1 MTTSAQGRDARS
13 APRAASGVLGGA
25 ARSAADLASEMRREF
40 EAAVAARFGTQPQPD
55 PVLGALFQAFAV
67 QLERIYQESEYVF
80 PVAVLDDLL
89 NGLALPARLAHPA
102 QTVVSFTNVDQ
113 RERLA
118 LDTELIGNAPA
129 GEQVR
134 FTIDASIEISSASL
148 AFAGVYENGKLHS
161 VAGARAGSAPILPNS
176 TSLALRNAP
185 PTLLF
190 AFESDA
196 AHLSGLGLFL
206 DVTSIESPLIEAV
219 ARSPWQILSENGAVS
234 ELGTLRARRGRGG
247 VTTLVWNDTPREDDH
262 DLAAASGEAGEAADV
277 ASAFELSAGS
287 YGRQC
292 VVFPPVPPERR
303 TRSGPPARFAEALT
317 VLLPEK
323 SQDALDRPLTWVQ
336 VPLPAGLTR
345 IADELQR
352 VAMHAVTASNVEI
365 YNERIQFDR
374 MGSSVTLRPEGRT
387 DQYLLG
393 LLSVGGEKGD
403 AYVND
408 SSIAAPADA
417 GRYRFR
423 SGQLECRPHRQPTG
437 RFDGYAMARFLFC
450 DGERANGIEVGAV
463 RRIASPIAN
472 VTAKVANLAV
482 SRGGGAPPP
491 FADARVRFAELLR
504 TRDRVVTI
512 DDVEITA
519 RAFEPRIKGVDVTT
533 ASELGPQGV
542 RQVDVVDV
550 RVAPADFADPD
561 TELPRLS
568 SLLQTHLQQ
577 RVIMGR
583 GVRVTVLSNG

>member
-1 MTTSAQGRDARS
+1 MTTGQRVSGGGR
-13 APRAASGVLGGA
+13 APGTGVLGGS
-25 ARSAADLASEMRREF
+25 ARSAVDLAAEMRREF
-40 EAAVAARFGTQPQPD
+40 EAAVATRFGTQPQPD

-80 PVAVLDDLL
+80 PIAVLDDLL

-102 QTVVSFTNVDQ
+102 QTVVSFTSVEQ

-118 LDTELIGNAPA
+118 LDTELIGNATS
-129 GEQVR
+129 GEQIR
-134 FTIDASIEISSASL
+134 FTIDESIEISSTSL
-148 AFAGVYENGKLHS
+148 AFAGVYENGKLHT
-161 VAGARAGSAPILPNS
+161 VAGARAGTVPILPSS
-176 TSLALRNAP
+176 TPLALGNAP
-185 PTLLF
+185 PMLLL
-190 AFESDA
+190 ALDGDA
-196 AHLSGLGLFL
+196 AHLTALGLFL
-206 DVTSIESPLIEAV
+206 DVTSVDSPLIEAV
-219 ARSPWQILSENGAVS
+219 SRSPWQILSANGAVS
-234 ELGTLRARRGRGG
+234 EQGTLRAKRGRGG
-247 VTTLVWNDTPREDDH
+247 VTTLVWNDSSRADDEV
-262 DLAAASGEAGEAADV
+262 LVSSVAAADETADV

-292 VVFPPVPPERR
+292 VVFPSVPLERR
-303 TRSGPPARFAEALT
+303 TRSEPPARFAKAVT

-323 SQDALDRPLTWVQ
+323 QQDALDRPLIWVQ

-345 IADELQR
+345 VADELQR
-352 VAMHAVTASNVEI
+352 VALHAVTASNIEI

-393 LLSVGGEKGD
+393 LLSVSGEKGD

-408 SSIAAPADA
+408 SSIAAPAEA

-450 DGERANGIEVGAV
+450 DGARANGIDVGSV
-463 RRIASPIAN
+463 KRIASPLAN

-482 SRGGGAPPP
+482 SRGGSAPPP
-491 FADARVRFAELLR
+491 YADARVRFAELLR

-512 DDVEITA
+512 DDVEIAA
-519 RAFEPRIKGVDVTT
+519 RAFEPRIKRVEVST
-533 ASELGPQGV
+533 ASELGPHGV

-550 RVAPADFADPD
+550 SVAPSDFADPD
-561 TELPRLS
+561 SELPRLGT
-568 SLLQTHLQQ
+568 LLQSHLQQ

-583 GVRVTVLSNG
+583 GVRVIVLSSA

>member
-1 MTTSAQGRDARS
+1 
-13 APRAASGVLGGA
+13 
-25 ARSAADLASEMRREF
+25 MRREF
-40 EAAVAARFGTQPQPD
+40 EAAVASRFGTQPQPD

-89 NGLALPARLAHPA
+89 NGLALPGRLANPA
-102 QTVVSFTNVDQ
+102 QTVVAFSSIDQ

-118 LDTELIGNAPA
+118 LDTELTGNSTS
-129 GEQVR
+129 GEQLR
-134 FTIDASIEISSASL
+134 FTIDESIEISSTTL
-148 AFAGVYENGKLHS
+148 AFAGVYDGGKLHS
-161 VAGARAGSAPILPNS
+161 VAGARVGTAPIVPGS
-176 TSLALRNAP
+176 TPLVLRNAP
-185 PTLLF
+185 PTLLM
-190 AFESDA
+190 AFDADA

-206 DVTSIESPLIEAV
+206 DVTSVDSPLVEAV
-219 ARSPWQILSENGAVS
+219 SRSPWQILAADGAVS
-234 ELGTLRARRGRGG
+234 ELGTLRATRGRGG
-247 VTTLVWNDTPREDDH
+247 VTTLVWNDSSRGED
-262 DLAAASGEAGEAADV
+262 EEIVRAGAPSEDAADV
-277 ASAFELSAGS
+277 ASAFELTPGS

-292 VVFPPVPPERR
+292 VVFPSIPAERR
-303 TRSGPPARFAEALT
+303 ARSSPPARFAEALT

-323 SQDALDRPLTWVQ
+323 QEDALERPLIWVQ

-345 IADELQR
+345 VADELQR
-352 VAMHAVTASNVEI
+352 VALHAVTASNIEI

-393 LLSVGGEKGD
+393 LLSVSGEKGD

-408 SSIAAPADA
+408 SSIAAPAEA

-450 DGERANGIEVGAV
+450 DGARANGMEVGSIK
-463 RRIASPIAN
+463 RIASPLSN
-472 VTAKVANLAV
+472 VAARVSNLAV

-491 FADARVRFAELLR
+491 YADARIRFAELLR

-519 RAFEPRIKGVDVTT
+519 RAFEPRIKRVNVTT
-533 ASELGPQGV
+533 ASELGPHGV

-550 RVAPADFADPD
+550 GVTLGDFADPES
-561 TELPRLS
+561 ELPRLS
-568 SLLQTHLQQ
+568 TLLQSHLQQ
-577 RVIMGR
+577 RAIMGR
-583 GVRVTVLSNG
+583 GVRVAVASDA

>member
-1 MTTSAQGRDARS
+1 MTTGQRADRDARARTS
-13 APRAASGVLGGA
+13 VLGGS
-25 ARSAADLASEMRREF
+25 ARSAADLAAEMRREF
-40 EAAVAARFGTQPQPD
+40 ESAVATRFGTQPQPD

-102 QTVVSFTNVDQ
+102 QTVVSFTNIDQ

-118 LDTELIGNAPA
+118 LDTELIGNAPG
-129 GEQVR
+129 GEQIR

-148 AFAGVYENGKLHS
+148 AFAGVFENGRLHS
-161 VAGARAGSAPILPNS
+161 VAGARAGSAPILPSS
-176 TSLALRNAP
+176 TPLALRSAP

-190 AFESDA
+190 AFDSDA

-206 DVTSIESPLIEAV
+206 DVASIGSPLIEAV
-219 ARSPWQILSENGAVS
+219 ARSPWQILSGNATVS

-247 VTTLVWNDTPREDDH
+247 VTTLVWNDTPREEDD
-262 DLAAASGEAGEAADV
+262 DIVGSAMDDAADV

-292 VVFPPVPPERR
+292 VVFPPVAPERR
-303 TRSGPPARFAEALT
+303 ARSAPPARFAEALT

-323 SQDALDRPLTWVQ
+323 SQDALDRPLIWVQ
-336 VPLPAGLTR
+336 VPLPAGLAR
-345 IADELQR
+345 VADELQR

-393 LLSVGGEKGD
+393 LLSVNGEKGD

-408 SSIAAPADA
+408 SSIAAPSDA

-450 DGERANGIEVGAV
+450 DGARANGIEVGAV
-463 RRIASPIAN
+463 KRIASPIAN

-482 SRGGGAPPP
+482 SRGGSAPPP

-519 RAFEPRIKGVDVTT
+519 RAFEPRIKQVDVTT
-533 ASELGPQGV
+533 ASELGPHGV

-550 RVAPADFADPD
+550 RVDPRDFADPE

-568 SLLQTHLQQ
+568 ALLQTHLQQ

-583 GVRVTVLSNG
+583 GVRVTVVHDG

>member
-1 MTTSAQGRDARS
+1 MTTGQRASIGART
-13 APRAASGVLGGA
+13 RASVLGASARTA
-25 ARSAADLASEMRREF
+25 AELAAEMRREF
-40 EAAVAARFGTQPQPD
+40 ESAVATRFGTQPQPD

-118 LDTELIGNAPA
+118 LDTELIGHAPG
-129 GEQVR
+129 GEQIR

-148 AFAGVYENGKLHS
+148 AFAGVFENGKLHS
-161 VAGARAGSAPILPNS
+161 VAGARAGSAPIVPSS
-176 TSLALRNAP
+176 TSLAMRGAP

-190 AFESDA
+190 AFDSDA

-206 DVTSIESPLIEAV
+206 DVTSVESALIETI

-247 VTTLVWNDTPREDDH
+247 VTMLVWNDTPREDD
-262 DLAAASGEAGEAADV
+262 DEIAGTGDASDDAADV
-277 ASAFELSAGS
+277 AGAFELSAGS

-292 VVFPPVPPERR
+292 VVFPAVPLERR
-303 TRSGPPARFAEALT
+303 MRSAPPARFAEALT
-317 VLLPEK
+317 VLLPDGA
-323 SQDALDRPLTWVQ
+323 QNALDRPLIWVQ

-345 IADELQR
+345 VADELQR
-352 VAMHAVTASNVEI
+352 VAMHAVSASNVEI

-393 LLSVGGEKGD
+393 LLSVSGEKGD

-408 SSIAAPADA
+408 SSIAAPANA

-450 DGERANGIEVGAV
+450 DGARANGIEVGSV
-463 RRIASPIAN
+463 KRIASPIAN
-472 VTAKVANLAV
+472 VTARVANLAV
-482 SRGGGAPPP
+482 SRGGSAPPP

-519 RAFEPRIKGVDVTT
+519 RAFEPRIKQVNVTT
-533 ASELGPQGV
+533 ASELGPHGV

-550 RVAPADFADPD
+550 RVAPGDFADPE
-561 TELPRLS
+561 TELPRLGT
-568 SLLQTHLQQ
+568 LLQTHLQQ

>member
-1 MTTSAQGRDARS
+1 MTTGQRGSAGGR
-13 APRAASGVLGGA
+13 APSTGVLGGS
-25 ARSAADLASEMRREF
+25 ARSAADLAAEMRREF
-40 EAAVAARFGTQPQPD
+40 ESAVATRFGTQPQPD

-67 QLERIYQESEYVF
+67 QLERIYRESEYVF

-102 QTVVSFTNVDQ
+102 QTVVSFTNIDQ

-118 LDTELIGNAPA
+118 LDTELIGNAPS
-129 GEQVR
+129 GEQIR

-148 AFAGVYENGKLHS
+148 AFAGVLENGKLHS
-161 VAGARAGSAPILPNS
+161 VAGARAGSAPILPGS
-176 TSLALRNAP
+176 TPLAMRGAP

-190 AFESDA
+190 AFDSDA

-206 DVTSIESPLIEAV
+206 DVTSVESPLIEAV
-219 ARSPWQILSENGAVS
+219 SRSPWQILSANGAVS
-234 ELGTLRARRGRGG
+234 ELGTLRAKRGRGG
-247 VTTLVWNDTPREDDH
+247 VTTLVWNDTPRDEDDL
-262 DLAAASGEAGEAADV
+262 LATAGASDDAADV

-292 VVFPPVPPERR
+292 VVFPPVSLERR
-303 TRSGPPARFAEALT
+303 TQSSPPARFADALS

-323 SQDALDRPLTWVQ
+323 SQDALDRPLIWVQ

-345 IADELQR
+345 VADELQR
-352 VAMHAVTASNVEI
+352 VALHAVTASNVEI

-374 MGSSVTLRPEGRT
+374 MGTSVTLRPEGRT

-393 LLSVGGEKGD
+393 LLSVSGEKGD

-408 SSIAAPADA
+408 SSIAAPAEA

-423 SGQLECRPHRQPTG
+423 SGQLECRPHRQATG

-450 DGERANGIEVGAV
+450 DGARANGIEVGSLK
-463 RRIASPIAN
+463 RIASPISN
-472 VTAKVANLAV
+472 VTARVANLAV
-482 SRGGGAPPP
+482 SRGGSAPPP
-491 FADARVRFAELLR
+491 YADARVRFAELLR

-519 RAFEPRIKGVDVTT
+519 RAFEPRIKRVDVST
-533 ASELGPQGV
+533 ASELGPHGV

-550 RVAPADFADPD
+550 RVAPSDFADPD
-561 TELPRLS
+561 SELPRLG

>member
-1 MTTSAQGRDARS
+1 VTTGQRASIDAR
-13 APRAASGVLGGA
+13 ARASVLGA
-25 ARSAADLASEMRREF
+25 SARTAADLAAEMRREF
-40 EAAVAARFGTQPQPD
+40 ESAVATRFGTQPQPD

-102 QTVVSFTNVDQ
+102 QTVVSFANVDQ

-118 LDTELIGNAPA
+118 LDTELIGHAPG
-129 GEQVR
+129 GEQIR

-148 AFAGVYENGKLHS
+148 AFAGVFENGKLHS

-176 TSLALRNAP
+176 TALPMRSAP

-190 AFESDA
+190 AFDSDA

-206 DVTSIESPLIEAV
+206 DVASVESPLIEAV
-219 ARSPWQILSENGAVS
+219 GRSPWQILSENGAVS
-234 ELGTLRARRGRGG
+234 ELGTLRANRGRGG
-247 VTTLVWNDTPREDDH
+247 VTMLAWNDTPRVEDPGSDG
-262 DLAAASGEAGEAADV
+262 AGGASDDAADV

-292 VVFPPVPPERR
+292 VVFPPDAVERR
-303 TRSGPPARFAEALT
+303 MRSAPPPRFAEALT
-317 VLLPEK
+317 VLLPES
-323 SQDALDRPLTWVQ
+323 SQDALDRPLIWMQ
-336 VPLPAGLTR
+336 VPLPAGLTHV
-345 IADELQR
+345 ADELQR

-393 LLSVGGEKGD
+393 LLSVSGEKGD

-408 SSIAAPADA
+408 SSIAAPTNA

-450 DGERANGIEVGAV
+450 DGARANGIEVGAV
-463 RRIASPIAN
+463 KRIASPIAN
-472 VTAKVANLAV
+472 VTARVTNLAV
-482 SRGGGAPPP
+482 SRGGSAPPP

-519 RAFEPRIKGVDVTT
+519 RAFEPRIRRVDVTT

-550 RVAPADFADPD
+550 GVAPGDFADPE
-561 TELPRLS
+561 TELPRLGT
-568 SLLQTHLQQ
+568 LLQTHLQQ
-577 RVIMGR
+577 RMIMGR
-583 GVRVTVLSNG
+583 GVRVTVLSDG

>member
-1 MTTSAQGRDARS
+1 
-13 APRAASGVLGGA
+13 VLGGTT
-25 ARSAADLASEMRREF
+25 RSAADLAAEMRREF
-40 EAAVAARFGTQPQPD
+40 ESAVASRFGTQPQPD

-102 QTVVSFTNVDQ
+102 QTVVSFANIEQ

-118 LDTELIGNAPA
+118 LDTELIGSSTN
-129 GEQVR
+129 GEQIR
-134 FTIDASIEISSASL
+134 FTIDESIELSSTSL

-161 VAGARAGSAPILPNS
+161 VAGARIGTTPLLPGSTP
-176 TSLALRNAP
+176 LALRGAP
-185 PTLLF
+185 PTLLL
-190 AFESDA
+190 AFDGDA

-206 DVTSIESPLIEAV
+206 DVTAVDSPLVEAIS
-219 ARSPWQILSENGAVS
+219 RSPWQLLSADGAVT
-234 ELGTLRARRGRGG
+234 EQGTLRARRGRGG
-247 VTTLVWNDTPREDDH
+247 VTTLVWNDSSRVDEDEIVRTG
-262 DLAAASGEAGEAADV
+262 AASEEAADV
-277 ASAFELSAGS
+277 ASAFELAAGG
-287 YGRQC
+287 YGKQC
-292 VVFPPVPPERR
+292 VVFPAVPAERR
-303 TRSGPPARFAEALT
+303 SRSAPPSRFASALA

-323 SQDALDRPLTWVQ
+323 QQDALDRPLIWVQ
-336 VPLPAGLTR
+336 VPLPAGLSR
-345 IADELQR
+345 VADELQR
-352 VAMHAVTASNVEI
+352 IALHSVTASNIEI

-374 MGSSVTLRPEGRT
+374 MGTSVTLRPEGRT

-393 LLSVGGEKGD
+393 LLSVSGEKGD

-408 SSIAAPADA
+408 SSIAAPPDA

-450 DGERANGIEVGAV
+450 DGARANGIEVGAV
-463 RRIASPIAN
+463 KRIASPLSN
-472 VTAKVANLAV
+472 VAARVGNLAV
-482 SRGGGAPPP
+482 SRGGSAPPAY
-491 FADARVRFAELLR
+491 ADARVRFAELLR

-519 RAFEPRIKGVDVTT
+519 RAFEPRIKRVDVST
-533 ASELGPQGV
+533 ASELGPHGV

-550 RVAPADFADPD
+550 RVAANDFADPD
-561 TELPRLS
+561 TELPRLGT
-568 SLLQTHLQQ
+568 LLQSHLQQ

-583 GVRVTVLSNG
+583 GVRVTVMSNA

>member
-1 MTTSAQGRDARS
+1 
-13 APRAASGVLGGA
+13 
-25 ARSAADLASEMRREF
+25 MRREF
-40 EAAVAARFGTQPQPD
+40 EAAVASRFGTQPQPD

-102 QTVVSFTNVDQ
+102 QTVVTFTNVDQ

-118 LDTELIGNAPA
+118 LDTELIGSATS
-129 GEQVR
+129 GEQIR
-134 FTIDASIEISSASL
+134 FTIDESIEISSVSL
-148 AFAGVYENGKLHS
+148 AFAGVYENGRLS
-161 VAGARAGSAPILPNS
+161 SIAGARVGTVPILPSS
-176 TSLALRNAP
+176 TPLALRSAP
-185 PTLLF
+185 PTLLL
-190 AFESDA
+190 AFDGDA

-206 DVTSIESPLIEAV
+206 DVTNVDSQLIEAV
-219 ARSPWQILSENGAVS
+219 SRSPWQILSADGAVS
-234 ELGTLRARRGRGG
+234 ESGTLRAKRGRGG
-247 VTTLVWNDTPREDDH
+247 VTTLVWNDSPREDD
-262 DLAAASGEAGEAADV
+262 DAIVSLGSAADDAADV

-292 VVFPPVPPERR
+292 VVFPPIPAERR
-303 TRSGPPARFAEALT
+303 TRSSPPARFADALQM
-317 VLLPEK
+317 LLPEK
-323 SQDALDRPLTWVQ
+323 QQDALDRPLIWVQ

-345 IADELQR
+345 VADELQR
-352 VAMHAVTASNVEI
+352 IALHAVTASNIEI

-393 LLSVGGEKGD
+393 LLSVSGEKGD

-408 SSIAAPADA
+408 SSIAAPAEA

-423 SGQLECRPHRQPTG
+423 NGQLECRPHKQPTG

-450 DGERANGIEVGAV
+450 DGARANGIEVGAV
-463 RRIASPIAN
+463 KRIASPLSN
-472 VTAKVANLAV
+472 VTARVANLAV
-482 SRGGGAPPP
+482 SRGGSAPPP
-491 FADARVRFAELLR
+491 YVDARVRFAELLR

-519 RAFEPRIKGVDVTT
+519 RAFEPRIRRVDVST
-533 ASELGPQGV
+533 ASELGPHGM
-542 RQVDVVDV
+542 RQVDIVDV
-550 RVAPADFADPD
+550 RVASSDFADPD
-561 TELPRLS
+561 SELPRLG
-568 SLLQTHLQQ
+568 SLLQSHLQQ

-583 GVRVTVLSNG
+583 GVRVTVLNNA

>member
-1 MTTSAQGRDARS
+1 VTTGQPANPGAR
-13 APRAASGVLGGA
+13 ARASVLGGS
-25 ARSAADLASEMRREF
+25 ARSAADLAAEMRREF
-40 EAAVAARFGTQPQPD
+40 ESAVATRFGTQPQPD

-102 QTVVSFTNVDQ
+102 QTVASFTNIDQ

-118 LDTELIGNAPA
+118 LDTELIGNAPG
-129 GEQVR
+129 GEQIR

-148 AFAGVYENGKLHS
+148 AFAGVFENGKLHS

-176 TSLALRNAP
+176 TPLTLRNAP

-190 AFESDA
+190 AFDSDA
-196 AHLSGLGLFL
+196 AHLSGLGFFL

-219 ARSPWQILSENGAVS
+219 TRSPWQILSENGAVS

-247 VTTLVWNDTPREDDH
+247 VTTLVWNDTPREQDD
-262 DLAAASGEAGEAADV
+262 DIADAGSALDDAADV

-303 TRSGPPARFAEALT
+303 ARSAPPARFADALT

-323 SQDALDRPLTWVQ
+323 SQDALDRPLIWVQ

-345 IADELQR
+345 VADELQR

-393 LLSVGGEKGD
+393 LLSVSGEKGD

-408 SSIAAPADA
+408 SSIAAPAEA

-423 SGQLECRPHRQPTG
+423 SGQLECRPHRQATG

-450 DGERANGIEVGAV
+450 DGARANGIEVGSV
-463 RRIASPIAN
+463 KRIASPIAN
-472 VTAKVANLAV
+472 VTAKVTNLAV
-482 SRGGGAPPP
+482 SRGGSAPPP

-519 RAFEPRIKGVDVTT
+519 RAFEPRIKQVDVTT
-533 ASELGPQGV
+533 ASELGPHGV
-542 RQVDVVDV
+542 HQVDVVDV
-550 RVAPADFADPD
+550 RVAPGDFADPE

-568 SLLQTHLQQ
+568 TLLQTHLQQ

-583 GVRVTVLSNG
+583 GVRVTVVHDG

>member
-1 MTTSAQGRDARS
+1 M
-13 APRAASGVLGGA
+13 LGSS
-25 ARSAADLASEMRREF
+25 ARSAADLAAEMRREF
-40 EAAVAARFGTQPQPD
+40 ESAVASRFGTQPQPD

-67 QLERIYQESEYVF
+67 QLERIYQESEHVF

-118 LDTELIGNAPA
+118 LDTELIGSASS
-129 GEQVR
+129 GEQIR
-134 FTIDASIEISSASL
+134 FTIDESIEISSASL
-148 AFAGVYENGKLHS
+148 AFAGVYESGRLHA
-161 VAGARAGSAPILPNS
+161 VAGARAGTAPILPGS
-176 TSLALRNAP
+176 TSLVMRSAP
-185 PTLLF
+185 PTLLL
-190 AFESDA
+190 AFDSDP

-206 DVTSIESPLIEAV
+206 DVTSVDSPLIEAV
-219 ARSPWQILSENGAVS
+219 ARSPWQILSADASVS
-234 ELGTLRARRGRGG
+234 EVGTLRAKGGRGG
-247 VTTLVWNDTPREDDH
+247 VTALVWNDSPRDEEDGIVP
-262 DLAAASGEAGEAADV
+262 AGGASEEVADV
-277 ASAFELSAGS
+277 ASAFELDAGS

-292 VVFPPVPPERR
+292 IVFPSIPAERR
-303 TRSGPPARFAEALT
+303 TRSPAPARFAEALR

-323 SQDALDRPLTWVQ
+323 QESALDRPLIWVQ

-345 IADELQR
+345 VADELQR
-352 VAMHAVTASNVEI
+352 IALHAVTASNVEI

-403 AYVND
+403 PYVND
-408 SSIAAPADA
+408 SSIAAPAEA
-417 GRYRFR
+417 GRFRFR

-450 DGERANGIEVGAV
+450 DGARANGIDVGAIK
-463 RRIASPIAN
+463 RIASPLSN
-472 VTAKVANLAV
+472 VTARVTNLAV
-482 SRGGGAPPP
+482 SRGGSAPP
-491 FADARVRFAELLR
+491 AYVDARIRFAELLR

-519 RAFEPRIKGVDVTT
+519 RAFEPRIKGVDVST
-533 ASELGPQGV
+533 ASELGPHGV

-550 RVAPADFADPD
+550 RVVPGDFADPD
-561 TELPRLS
+561 TELPRLGA
-568 SLLQTHLQQ
+568 LLESHLQK

-583 GVRVTVLSNG
+583 GVRVTVLPNV

>member
-1 MTTSAQGRDARS
+1 MTTGQR
-13 APRAASGVLGGA
+13 ASGGGRAPGTSVLGGS
-25 ARSAADLASEMRREF
+25 ARSAADLAAEMRREF
-40 EAAVAARFGTQPQPD
+40 EAAVASRFGTQPQPD

-89 NGLALPARLAHPA
+89 NGLALPARLANPA
-102 QTVVSFTNVDQ
+102 QTVVSFSNVDQ

-118 LDTELIGNAPA
+118 LDTELIGGAPS

-134 FTIDASIEISSASL
+134 FTIDESIEISSATL
-148 AFAGVYENGKLHS
+148 AFAGVYEKGKLHA
-161 VAGARAGSAPILPNS
+161 VAGARAGNAPILPGS
-176 TSLALRNAP
+176 TPLAIGNAP

-190 AFESDA
+190 AFDSDGS
-196 AHLSGLGLFL
+196 HLSGLGLFL
-206 DVTSIESPLIEAV
+206 DVTNVESALIEAV
-219 ARSPWQILSENGAVS
+219 ARSPWQILSANGAVS
-234 ELGTLRARRGRGG
+234 EQGTLRARRGRGG
-247 VTTLVWNDTPREDDH
+247 VTTLVWNDSSRADDDEIVH
-262 DLAAASGEAGEAADV
+262 GGTASDEAADV
-277 ASAFELSAGS
+277 ASAFELSSGS

-292 VVFPPVPPERR
+292 VVFPPIPPERR
-303 TRSGPPARFAEALT
+303 ARSSPPARFASAIS

-323 SQDALDRPLTWVQ
+323 EQGALDRPLIWVQ

-345 IADELQR
+345 VADELQR
-352 VAMHAVTASNVEI
+352 VALHAVTASNIEI

-393 LLSVGGEKGD
+393 LLSVSGEKGD

-408 SSIAAPADA
+408 SSIAAPAEA

-450 DGERANGIEVGAV
+450 DGARANGIEVGAV
-463 RRIASPIAN
+463 KRIASPLSN
-472 VTAKVANLAV
+472 VTARVTNLAV
-482 SRGGGAPPP
+482 SRGGSAPPP
-491 FADARVRFAELLR
+491 YADARVRFAELLR

-519 RAFEPRIKGVDVTT
+519 RAFEPRIKGVEVST
-533 ASELGPQGV
+533 ASELGPNGV
-542 RQVDVVDV
+542 RQVDLVDV
-550 RVAPADFADPD
+550 RVVPGDFADPES
-561 TELPRLS
+561 ELPRLG
-568 SLLQTHLQQ
+568 SLLESHLQQ
-577 RVIMGR
+577 RAIMGR
-583 GVRVTVLSNG
+583 GVRVTVLSHG

>member
-1 MTTSAQGRDARS
+1 MTTGQRADRDARARTS
-13 APRAASGVLGGA
+13 VLGGS
-25 ARSAADLASEMRREF
+25 ARSAADLAAEMRREF
-40 EAAVAARFGTQPQPD
+40 ESAVATRFGTQPQPD

-102 QTVVSFTNVDQ
+102 QTVVSFTNIDQ

-118 LDTELIGNAPA
+118 LDTELIGNAPG
-129 GEQVR
+129 GEQIR

-148 AFAGVYENGKLHS
+148 AFAGVFENGKLHS
-161 VAGARAGSAPILPNS
+161 VAGARAGSAPILPSS
-176 TSLALRNAP
+176 TPLALRSAP

-190 AFESDA
+190 AFDSDA

-206 DVTSIESPLIEAV
+206 DVASIGSPLIEAV
-219 ARSPWQILSENGAVS
+219 ARSPWQILSGNATVS

-247 VTTLVWNDTPREDDH
+247 VTTLVWNDTPREEDD
-262 DLAAASGEAGEAADV
+262 DIVGSAMDDAADV

-292 VVFPPVPPERR
+292 VVFPPVAPERR
-303 TRSGPPARFAEALT
+303 ARSAPPSRFAEALT

-323 SQDALDRPLTWVQ
+323 SQDALDRPLIWVQ
-336 VPLPAGLTR
+336 VPLPAGLAR
-345 IADELQR
+345 VADELQR

-393 LLSVGGEKGD
+393 LLSVNGEKGD

-408 SSIAAPADA
+408 SSIAAPSDA

-450 DGERANGIEVGAV
+450 DGARANGIEVGAV
-463 RRIASPIAN
+463 KRIASPIAN

-482 SRGGGAPPP
+482 SRGGSAPPP

-519 RAFEPRIKGVDVTT
+519 RAFEPRIKQVDVTT
-533 ASELGPQGV
+533 ASELGPHGV

-550 RVAPADFADPD
+550 RVDPRDFADPE

-568 SLLQTHLQQ
+568 ALLQTHLQQ

-583 GVRVTVLSNG
+583 GVRVTVVHDG

>member
-1 MTTSAQGRDARS
+1 
-13 APRAASGVLGGA
+13 
-25 ARSAADLASEMRREF
+25 MRREF
-40 EAAVAARFGTQPQPD
+40 EAAVASRFGTQPQPD

-102 QTVVSFTNVDQ
+102 QTVVTFSNVDQ

-118 LDTELIGNAPA
+118 LDTELIGNASS
-129 GEQVR
+129 GEQIR
-134 FTIDASIEISSASL
+134 FTIDESIEISNASL
-148 AFAGVYENGKLHS
+148 AFAGVYENGKLHA
-161 VAGARAGSAPILPNS
+161 VAGARAGTAPILPSS
-176 TSLALRNAP
+176 TPLALRGAP
-185 PTLLF
+185 PTLLL
-190 AFESDA
+190 AVDGDA
-196 AHLSGLGLFL
+196 SHLSGLGLFL
-206 DVTSIESPLIEAV
+206 DVTSVESPLIEAV
-219 ARSPWQILSENGAVS
+219 ARSPWQILSAAGSVS
-234 ELGTLRARRGRGG
+234 ESGTLRAKRGRGG
-247 VTTLVWNDTPREDDH
+247 VTTLDWNDVPREGDDAMVP
-262 DLAAASGEAGEAADV
+262 LGSASEDAADL
-277 ASAFELSAGS
+277 ASAFELSAGT

-292 VVFPPVPPERR
+292 VVFPSIAAERR
-303 TRSGPPARFAEALT
+303 TRSAPPAHFADALR
-317 VLLPEK
+317 VLMPEK
-323 SQDALDRPLTWVQ
+323 QQDALDRPLIWVQ

-345 IADELQR
+345 VADELQR
-352 VAMHAVTASNVEI
+352 IALHAVTASNIEI

-393 LLSVGGEKGD
+393 LLSVSGEKGD

-408 SSIAAPADA
+408 SSIAAPAEA

-450 DGERANGIEVGAV
+450 DGARANGIEVGAV
-463 RRIASPIAN
+463 KRIASPLSN
-472 VTAKVANLAV
+472 VTARVANLAV
-482 SRGGGAPPP
+482 SRGGSAPPP
-491 FADARVRFAELLR
+491 YVDARIRFAELLR

-519 RAFEPRIKGVDVTT
+519 RAFEPRIKRVDVST
-533 ASELGPQGV
+533 ASELGPHGV

-550 RVAPADFADPD
+550 RVAPSDFADPD
-561 TELPRLS
+561 SELPRLGT
-568 SLLQTHLQQ
+568 LLETHLQQ

-583 GVRVTVLSNG
+583 GVRVTVLSNA

>member
-1 MTTSAQGRDARS
+1 MTSGHRVSGGAR
-13 APRAASGVLGGA
+13 APGSGVLGGS
-25 ARSAADLASEMRREF
+25 ARSAADLAAEMRREF
-40 EAAVAARFGTQPQPD
+40 EAAVASRFGTQPQPD

-102 QTVVSFTNVDQ
+102 QTVVAFSNIDQ

-118 LDTELIGNAPA
+118 LDTELIGNATS
-129 GEQVR
+129 GEQLR
-134 FTIDASIEISSASL
+134 FTIDESIEISSASL

-161 VAGARAGSAPILPNS
+161 VAGARVGAAPILPSS
-176 TSLALRNAP
+176 TPLAIRNAP
-185 PTLLF
+185 PTLLL
-190 AFESDA
+190 AFDGDA

-206 DVTSIESPLIEAV
+206 DVTSVDSPLIEAV
-219 ARSPWQILSENGAVS
+219 ARSPWQILSTEGAVS
-234 ELGTLRARRGRGG
+234 EQGTLRAKRGRGG
-247 VTTLVWNDTPREDDH
+247 VTTLVWNDSPRADVDVEL
-262 DLAAASGEAGEAADV
+262 LASAASDEAADV
-277 ASAFELSAGS
+277 ASAFELSTGS

-292 VVFPPVPPERR
+292 VVFPPVPAERR
-303 TRSGPPARFAEALT
+303 TRSSPPARFATAIA

-323 SQDALDRPLTWVQ
+323 SQDALDRPLIWVQ

-345 IADELQR
+345 VADELQR
-352 VAMHAVTASNVEI
+352 VALHAVTASNIEI

-393 LLSVGGEKGD
+393 LLSVSGEKGD

-408 SSIAAPADA
+408 SSIAASADA

-450 DGERANGIEVGAV
+450 DGARANGIEVGAV
-463 RRIASPIAN
+463 KRIASSLSN
-472 VTAKVANLAV
+472 VTARVANLAV
-482 SRGGGAPPP
+482 SRGGSAPPP

-519 RAFEPRIKGVDVTT
+519 RAFEPRIKGVNVST
-533 ASELGPQGV
+533 ASELGPHGV
-542 RQVDVVDV
+542 RQVDIVDV
-550 RVAPADFADPD
+550 RVAPSDFADPES
-561 TELPRLS
+561 ELPRLG
-568 SLLQTHLQQ
+568 SLLQSHLQQ

-583 GVRVTVLSNG
+583 GVRVTVLSNA

>member
-1 MTTSAQGRDARS
+1 VAGAR
-13 APRAASGVLGGA
+13 ATVLGSS
-25 ARSAADLASEMRREF
+25 ARSAADLAAEMRREF
-40 EAAVAARFGTQPQPD
+40 ESAVASRFGTQPQPD

-118 LDTELIGNAPA
+118 LDTELIGSATS
-129 GEQVR
+129 GEQIR
-134 FTIDASIEISSASL
+134 FTIDESIEISAASL
-148 AFAGVYENGKLHS
+148 AFAGVYEGGKLHAI
-161 VAGARAGSAPILPNS
+161 AGARVGTAPILPGS
-176 TSLALRNAP
+176 TPLAMRSAP
-185 PTLLF
+185 PTILL
-190 AFESDA
+190 AFDSDA

-206 DVTSIESPLIEAV
+206 DVTSVDSPLIEAV
-219 ARSPWQILSENGAVS
+219 ARSPWQILSADGAVS
-234 ELGTLRARRGRGG
+234 EDGTLRAKRGRGG
-247 VTTLVWNDTPREDDH
+247 VTTLVWNDSPRDDEDGIVPMGG
-262 DLAAASGEAGEAADV
+262 ASEEAADV
-277 ASAFELSAGS
+277 ANAFELDAGS

-292 VVFPPVPPERR
+292 IVFPSIPSERR
-303 TRSGPPARFAEALT
+303 SRSAPPARFAEALQ

-323 SQDALDRPLTWVQ
+323 QQNALDHPLIWVQ

-345 IADELQR
+345 VADELQR
-352 VAMHAVTASNVEI
+352 IALHAVTASNIEL

-393 LLSVGGEKGD
+393 LLSVSGEKGD

-408 SSIAAPADA
+408 SSIAAPAEA

-450 DGERANGIEVGAV
+450 DGARANGIEVGAV
-463 RRIASPIAN
+463 KRIASPLSN
-472 VTAKVANLAV
+472 VTARVANLAV
-482 SRGGGAPPP
+482 SRGGSAPP
-491 FADARVRFAELLR
+491 AYVDARIRFAELLR

-519 RAFEPRIKGVDVTT
+519 RAFEPRIKGVDIST
-533 ASELGPQGV
+533 ASELGPHGV

-550 RVAPADFADPD
+550 RVAPGDFADPD
-561 TELPRLS
+561 TELPRLGT
-568 SLLQTHLQQ
+568 LLQSHLQK

-583 GVRVTVLSNG
+583 GVRVTVMSNA

>member
-1 MTTSAQGRDARS
+1 
-13 APRAASGVLGGA
+13 VLGGS
-25 ARSAADLASEMRREF
+25 ARSAADLAAEMRREF
-40 EAAVAARFGTQPQPD
+40 ESAVATRFGTQPQPD

-89 NGLALPARLAHPA
+89 NGLALPPRLAHPA
-102 QTVVSFTNVDQ
+102 QTVVSFSNIDQ

-118 LDTELIGNAPA
+118 LDTELIGNAPS
-129 GEQVR
+129 GEQIR

-148 AFAGVYENGKLHS
+148 AFAGVFENGKLHS
-161 VAGARAGSAPILPNS
+161 VAGARVGSAPILPGS
-176 TSLALRNAP
+176 TPLAMRNAP

-190 AFESDA
+190 AFDSDA

-206 DVTSIESPLIEAV
+206 DVASVESPLIEAV
-219 ARSPWQILSENGAVS
+219 SRSPWQLLSANGAVS
-234 ELGTLRARRGRGG
+234 ELGTLRARRARGG
-247 VTTLVWNDTPREDDH
+247 VTTLVWNDTPRDEDD
-262 DLAAASGEAGEAADV
+262 LTATGRASDDAADV

-292 VVFPPVPPERR
+292 VVFPPVPLERR
-303 TRSGPPARFAEALT
+303 TRSSPPVRFADALS

-323 SQDALDRPLTWVQ
+323 SQDALDRPLIWVQ

-345 IADELQR
+345 VADELQR
-352 VAMHAVTASNVEI
+352 IALHAVTASNVEI
-365 YNERIQFDR
+365 YNERLQFDR
-374 MGSSVTLRPEGRT
+374 MGSAVTLRPEGRS

-393 LLSVGGEKGD
+393 LLSVSGEKGD

-408 SSIAAPADA
+408 SSIAAPAEA

-450 DGERANGIEVGAV
+450 DGARANGIEVGSV
-463 RRIASPIAN
+463 KRIASPISN
-472 VTAKVANLAV
+472 VTARVANLAV
-482 SRGGGAPPP
+482 SRGGSAPPP
-491 FADARVRFAELLR
+491 YADARVRFAELLR

-519 RAFEPRIKGVDVTT
+519 RAFEPRIKRVEVST
-533 ASELGPQGV
+533 ASELGPHGV

-550 RVAPADFADPD
+550 RVVPGDFADPES
-561 TELPRLS
+561 ELPRLG

-583 GVRVTVLSNG
+583 GVRVTVLSNA

>member
-1 MTTSAQGRDARS
+1 MTTGQRGSAEGR
-13 APRAASGVLGGA
+13 APGTGVLGGS
-25 ARSAADLASEMRREF
+25 ARSAADLAAEMRREF
-40 EAAVAARFGTQPQPD
+40 ESAVATRFGTQPQPD

-102 QTVVSFTNVDQ
+102 QTVVSFTNIDQ

-118 LDTELIGNAPA
+118 LDTELIGNAPS
-129 GEQVR
+129 GEQIR
-134 FTIDASIEISSASL
+134 FTIDESIEISSASL
-148 AFAGVYENGKLHS
+148 AFAGVFENGKLHS
-161 VAGARAGSAPILPNS
+161 VAGARVGSAPILPGS
-176 TSLALRNAP
+176 TPLAMRGAP

-190 AFESDA
+190 AFDSDA

-206 DVTSIESPLIEAV
+206 DVASVESSLIEAV
-219 ARSPWQILSENGAVS
+219 SRSPWQILSATGAVS
-234 ELGTLRARRGRGG
+234 EVGTLRAKRGRGG
-247 VTTLVWNDTPREDDH
+247 VTTLVWNDTPREEDDL
-262 DLAAASGEAGEAADV
+262 LAATGAASDEAADV

-287 YGRQC
+287 YGKQC
-292 VVFPPVPPERR
+292 VVFPPVAPERR
-303 TRSGPPARFAEALT
+303 TRTSPPSRFADVLS

-323 SQDALDRPLTWVQ
+323 SQDALDRPLIWVQ

-345 IADELQR
+345 VADELQR
-352 VAMHAVTASNVEI
+352 VALHAVTASNVEI

-374 MGSSVTLRPEGRT
+374 MGSAVTLRPEGRS

-393 LLSVGGEKGD
+393 LLSVSGEKGD

-408 SSIAAPADA
+408 SSIAAPAEA
-417 GRYRFR
+417 GRFRFR

-450 DGERANGIEVGAV
+450 DGARANGIEVGSLK
-463 RRIASPIAN
+463 RIASPISN
-472 VTAKVANLAV
+472 VTARVANLAV
-482 SRGGGAPPP
+482 SRGGSAPPP
-491 FADARVRFAELLR
+491 YADARVRFAELLR

-519 RAFEPRIKGVDVTT
+519 RAFEPRIKGVDVST
-533 ASELGPQGV
+533 ASELGPHGV

-550 RVAPADFADPD
+550 RVAPGDFADPD
-561 TELPRLS
+561 SELPRLG
-568 SLLQTHLQQ
+568 SLLQMHLQQ
-577 RVIMGR
+577 RAIMGR
-583 GVRVTVLSNG
+583 GVRVTVLSNA